1 MTLLPILISHS
12 GFTVSSESTGLFKI
26 PSGSSRGT
34 MKRDDLKEP
43 PVITALEKLAM
54 NIYLKFKMLINYL
67 DLNT

>member
-1 MTLLPILISHS
+1 
-12 GFTVSSESTGLFKI
+12 
-26 PSGSSRGT
+26 